1 MAERIALLIDEGL
14 NDVGGSVGWATVES
28 MAHFLA
34 NSFGAAPEFAV
45 RLFECPEYTYRRST
59 FCVAIQYRSGS
70 GSACQD
76 IRMARAPIGCSA
88 STLGLPSAGLPA

>member
-1 MAERIALLIDEGL
+1 MWVQAHMRSCRFAVAERIALLIDEGL

-45 RLFECPEYTYRRST
+45 RL
-59 FCVAIQYRSGS
+59 
-70 GSACQD
+70 
-76 IRMARAPIGCSA
+76 
-88 STLGLPSAGLPA
+88 